1 MTLSRR
7 LFLGA
12 AVGACVLRP
21 RRRPPVGI
29 FMRGGADGLSMIVPH
44 ADSAYYGARPTTAIS
59 RREVIDLD
67 GRCGLHPALAPL
79 QAYWNDGRL
88 GVVRAARMA
97 DVGSSH
103 APAQARVL
111 ALLAAARVQV
121 IDTWGWDTH
130 FHQGDSTGPLARR
143 LQQLARRIDA
153 LARSGRTVFT
163 ISEFGRTSHENH
175 FGGTD
180 HAPAVAMLL
189 VGRRLTG
196 GIVHDQ
202 TDMHDAVRSFVAL

>member
-1 MTLSRR
+1 ML
-7 LFLGA
+7 
-12 AVGACVLRP
+12 
-21 RRRPPVGI
+21 RPPVCI

-44 ADSAYYGARPTTAIS
+44 ADAAYYDARPTTAIP
-59 RREVIDLD
+59 RHEVIDLD

-79 QAYWNDGRL
+79 QTYWNEGRL

-97 DVGSSH
+97 NVGSSH
-103 APAQARVL
+103 AAAQALIL
-111 ALLAAARVQV
+111 ALLTAARVQV

-130 FHQGDSTGPLARR
+130 FHQGDSTGPLASR

-153 LARSGRTVFT
+153 LARSGRAVFT
-163 ISEFGRTSHENH
+163 ISEFGRTSHENRI
-175 FGGTD
+175 GGTD

-189 VGRRLTG
+189 VGPRFTD
-196 GIVHDQ
+196 GIIHDP